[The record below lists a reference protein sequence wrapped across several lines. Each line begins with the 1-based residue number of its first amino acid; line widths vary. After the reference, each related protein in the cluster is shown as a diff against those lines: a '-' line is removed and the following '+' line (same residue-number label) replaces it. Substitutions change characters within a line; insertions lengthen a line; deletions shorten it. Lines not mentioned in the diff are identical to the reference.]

1 MNINNLIAVTPAF
14 HFILQTNLE
23 FPWLL
28 YLWRLARNLGMH
40 LKMIWIKYS
49 IETYRSCQKMTK
61 YHQIRDERTNLE
73 SHQFLMNSCFWK
85 RIRRKI
91 KVVQKMDLDKTL
103 KRIRDKSS
111 FPFLIFV
118 VHSQM
123 KHIYDQSVN
132 NSWRASFSKELTLF
146 CHLWTPPLLSV
157 ARWWRHQM
165 RYYLASLYL
174 CKTNG
179 LHQLSEARNQIRG
192 LRLKTNFSRSTLHLQ
207 DS

>member
-1 MNINNLIAVTPAF
+1 MNFLWIRRESKTHSILALLWIPLSLNIRINIFFATSTTWLLLSQEMNINNLIAVTPAF

-61 YHQIRDERTNLE
+61 YHQIRNERTNLE

-111 FPFLIFV
+111 FPFF
-118 VHSQM
+118 
-123 KHIYDQSVN
+123 D
-132 NSWRASFSKELTLF
+132 F
-146 CHLWTPPLLSV
+146 CGAFINKTHLWSI
-157 ARWWRHQM
+157 
-165 RYYLASLYL
+165 
-174 CKTNG
+174 C
-179 LHQLSEARNQIRG
+179 E
-192 LRLKTNFSRSTLHLQ
+192 
-207 DS
+207 

>member
-1 MNINNLIAVTPAF
+1 MNFLRIRRESKTHSILALLWIPLSLNIRINIFFATSTTWLLLGQEMNINNLIAVTPAF

-61 YHQIRDERTNLE
+61 YHQIRNERTNLE

-85 RIRRKI
+85 RIRGKI

-111 FPFLIFV
+111 FSFLIFGAFT
-118 VHSQM
+118 
-123 KHIYDQSVN
+123 N
-132 NSWRASFSKELTLF
+132 ET
-146 CHLWTPPLLSV
+146 HLWSI
-157 ARWWRHQM
+157 
-165 RYYLASLYL
+165 
-174 CKTNG
+174 C
-179 LHQLSEARNQIRG
+179 E
-192 LRLKTNFSRSTLHLQ
+192 
-207 DS
+207 